1 VDGFGI
7 CWRGLSMREVT
18 RSTEDNKQEEK
29 SGKNEVEKG
38 VLWNRK
44 F

>member
-1 VDGFGI
+1 VDGFGICWHLLASAGI

-29 SGKNEVEKG
+29 SGKK
-38 VLWNRK
+38 
-44 F
+44 